1 MRNMSSNKTT
11 TTTTIDL
18 EKENSIKM
26 SDADDRKVSCVVHGD
41 MEQQFLSVNLLQY
54 VLIPLIDARVLH
66 YLKCTNSTWK
76 KHIEEYIEESAPK
89 FEFVTKFGSKGSGN
103 GEFNS
108 P

>member
-1 MRNMSSNKTT
+1 MSN
-11 TTTTIDL
+11 
-18 EKENSIKM
+18 
-26 SDADDRKVSCVVHGD
+26 ADDSKVSCDVYDD
-41 MEQQFLSVNLLQY
+41 MEQQMFPISFLSIDLLQY

-76 KHIEEYIEESAPK
+76 KHIEESAPK

-108 P
+108 QNSLPLTKR